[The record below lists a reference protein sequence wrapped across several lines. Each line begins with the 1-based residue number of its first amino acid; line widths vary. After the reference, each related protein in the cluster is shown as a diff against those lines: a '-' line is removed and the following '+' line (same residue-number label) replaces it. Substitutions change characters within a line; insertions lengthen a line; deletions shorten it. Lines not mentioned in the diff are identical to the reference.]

1 MKKNLLIT
9 GNLGYIGTVLTG
21 ELKDNFN
28 IIGLDS
34 GLFEDDVFEQKFK
47 EPDKQIKKDIRDI
60 SVDDLENIDSVV
72 HLAALSNDPLGE
84 LDQNLTY
91 EINFLAAKKL
101 IDLAIKTKIKRFI
114 YISSQSMY
122 GISNEEIELD
132 EDKSEKNP
140 VTEYAKT
147 NWDAEVELNKL
158 SDKNFSVTSLRPSTV
173 YGVSPRL
180 RCDIVFNN
188 LLACAYTTGKIEI
201 KSDGSPWRP
210 VVHVR
215 DVCSAILAVLGAP
228 IELVE
233 GKAFNIGI
241 KDGNYTVKQI
251 AEVVNNAVKG
261 SVLKF
266 TNEHLNDP
274 RTYKVSFNRI
284 LTELKD
290 YYKPVWSLEKGAV
303 ELLDFFKK
311 INFNENQFR
320 GFLTNRLQ
328 SLSKSI
334 KDNKIDNN
342 FRIKI

>member
-1 MKKNLLIT
+1 MKILVT
-9 GNLGYIGTVLTG
+9 GNLGYIGSVLTEVFTSEG
-21 ELKDNFN
+21 IDFVGYD
-28 IIGLDS
+28 IGYFENCLLDEVS
-34 GLFEDDVFEQKFK
+34 NDFY
-47 EPDKQIKKDIRDI
+47 QIKKDLRDI
-60 SVDDLENIDSVV
+60 NNNDLFNIDTIV
-72 HLAALSNDPLGE
+72 HLSALSNDPLGE
-84 LDQNLTY
+84 FNSRITR
-91 EINFLAAKKL
+91 EINFDATIKLAKLAKSNG
-101 IDLAIKTKIKRFI
+101 IKRFI

-122 GISNEEIELD
+122 GIADINSELD
-132 EDKSEKNP
+132 EYKSKKNP

-147 NWDAEVELNKL
+147 KWDAEVELNKL

-215 DVCSAILAVLGAP
+215 DVCSAILAVLRAP
-228 IELVE
+228 VELVE

-274 RTYKVSFNRI
+274 RTYKVSFKRI

>member
-1 MKKNLLIT
+1 MKILVT
-9 GNLGYIGTVLTG
+9 GNLGYIGSVLTEVFTSEG
-21 ELKDNFN
+21 IDFVGYD
-28 IIGLDS
+28 IGYFENCLLDEVS
-34 GLFEDDVFEQKFK
+34 NDFY
-47 EPDKQIKKDIRDI
+47 QIKKDLRDI
-60 SVDDLENIDSVV
+60 NNNDLFNIDTIV
-72 HLAALSNDPLGE
+72 HLSALSNDPLGE
-84 LDQNLTY
+84 FNSRITR
-91 EINFLAAKKL
+91 EINFDATIKLAKLAKSNG
-101 IDLAIKTKIKRFI
+101 IKRFI

-122 GISNEEIELD
+122 GIADINSELD
-132 EDKSEKNP
+132 EYKSKKNP

-147 NWDAEVELNKL
+147 KWDAEVELNKL

-215 DVCSAILAVLGAP
+215 DVCSAILAVLRAP

-251 AEVVNNAVKG
+251 AEVVHNAVKG

-290 YYKPVWSLEKGAV
+290 YYKPVWSLEKGAI

-334 KDNKIDNN
+334 KDKKIDNN

>member
-147 NWDAEVELNKL
+147 KWETEKYL
-158 SDKNFSVTSLRPSTV
+158 FSHLDQDMVKVALRPSTV
-173 YGVSPRL
+173 FGASPRL
-180 RCDIVFNN
+180 RSDIVFNN
-188 LLACAYTTGKIEI
+188 LLGCAYTSKKIEI
-201 KSDGSPWRP
+201 KSDGTPWRP
-210 VVHVR
+210 VIHIK
-215 DVCSAILAVLGAP
+215 DVCAAIKATLIAP
-228 IELVE
+228 SNLVN
-233 GKAFNIGI
+233 GKAFNLGI
-241 KDGNYTVKQI
+241 ENGNYQI
-251 AEVVNNAVKG
+251 RDIAKAVENKILECEVLYTG
-261 SVLKF
+261 
-266 TNEHLNDP
+266 EHLIDP
-274 RTYKVSFNRI
+274 RSYKVSFNRL

-290 YYKPVWSLEKGAV
+290 YFKPVWNLKKGAD
-303 ELLDFFKK
+303 ELVDFFNEV
-311 INFNENQFR
+311 NFNEEDFR
-320 GFLTNRLQ
+320 GKKTNRLL
-328 SLSKSI
+328 SLK
-334 KDNKIDNN
+334 NKINS
-342 FRIKI
+342 KIGSDLRFK